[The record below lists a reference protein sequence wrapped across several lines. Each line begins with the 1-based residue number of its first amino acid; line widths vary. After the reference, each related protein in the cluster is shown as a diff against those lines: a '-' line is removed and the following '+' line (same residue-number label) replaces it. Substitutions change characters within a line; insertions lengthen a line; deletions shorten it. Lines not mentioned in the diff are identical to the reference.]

1 MNKVFTLIMF
11 FCGLTMAN
19 AQSLTVTPSDSLYIT
34 ADDSSQFS
42 TINGLIFLHN
52 NEPDSI
58 IVRWHLASDT
68 IPTGWSILFCDNNQC
83 YQLPT
88 TPKTSLPIAP
98 GDSIDLHA
106 EFSPA
111 CIAGFGTMRIG
122 TTIERSSDDSI
133 LETHIFTYQASIS
146 NACPTGIN
154 NLNTEADIHVYPNPA
169 NQQISISG
177 LIYGHNLDIQI
188 MDLQGRL
195 INSQNILADNLVSI
209 NVSTLTTG
217 MYLVKITDLQS
228 NQATIKR
235 FSKF

>member
-1 MNKVFTLIMF
+1 MNKVFTLF
-11 FCGLTMAN
+11 LVLYGLTMTS
-19 AQSLTVTPSDSLYIT
+19 AQSLTVSPSDSLYIT
-34 ADDSSQFS
+34 TADSSQFS

-88 TPKTSLPIAP
+88 SPKVSLPIAP

-111 CIAGFGTMRIG
+111 CVAGIGTMRIA

-133 LETHIFTYQASIS
+133 LETHIFTYQANIS
-146 NACPTGIN
+146 NACASGIN
-154 NLNTEADIHVYPNPA
+154 NLNAEPAITVFPNPA
-169 NQQISISG
+169 SQQISISG
-177 LIYGHNLDIQI
+177 LTYGHNLDVQI
-188 MDLQGRL
+188 IDLQGR
-195 INSQNILADNLVSI
+195 IISAQNILADNLISI
-209 NVSTLTTG
+209 SVSTLTTG
-217 MYLVKITDLQS
+217 MYLVKITDLQI
-228 NQATIKR
+228 NQATAKR